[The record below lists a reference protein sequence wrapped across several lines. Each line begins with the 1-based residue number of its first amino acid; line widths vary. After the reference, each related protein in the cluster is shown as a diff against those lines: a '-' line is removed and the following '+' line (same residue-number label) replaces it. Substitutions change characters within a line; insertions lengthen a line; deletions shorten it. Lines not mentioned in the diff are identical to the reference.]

1 MSTKVNKDPLEK
13 VTADTY
19 VCPKGEE
26 KRYHVKMEIVRYDPS
41 TGEKSSRARIMKFG
55 LKTFKSLATAMK
67 KQGYTMTILHDPLA
81 EVAEGPKAEG
91 PKKTRKKTEKAPE
104 TEAPETEA
112 PETEAPEV
120 ETPETETEE

>member
-13 VTADTY
+13 VTAETY

-26 KRYHVKMEIVRYDPS
+26 KRYHVKMEIVRFDPGTGDKIS
-41 TGEKSSRARIMKFG
+41 TARIMKFG
-55 LKTFKSLATAMK
+55 IKTFKNLATAMK

-81 EVAEGPKAEG
+81 EVAES
-91 PKKTRKKTEKAPE
+91 PKKARKKTEK
-104 TEAPETEA
+104 A

-120 ETPETETEE
+120 ETPETETQE

>member
-1 MSTKVNKDPLEK
+1 MSTKVSKDPLEK
-13 VTADTY
+13 VTAETY

-26 KRYHVKMEIVRYDPS
+26 KRYHVKMEIVRFDPS

-55 LKTFKSLATAMK
+55 IKTFKNLATAMK

-81 EVAEGPKAEG
+81 EVAEGPKGAES
-91 PKKTRKKTEKAPE
+91 PKKPRKKPEK
-104 TEAPETEA
+104 A